1 MARALIGVNELDS
14 LEGLLQQHL
23 RVQRRI
29 EQLTEQAAQYDTVPV
44 ELPELEAEAERL
56 RERIKSTL
64 EAWLKQL

>member
-1 MARALIGVNELDS
+1 MATALISVDDLDS

-29 EQLTEQAAQYDTVPV
+29 EQLTEQAAQYDIVPP
-44 ELPELEAEAERL
+44 ELPEHEAEARIL

-64 EAWLKQL
+64 ETWLGRM